1 VAYRHFHL
9 QKPVDCKY
17 RLDCQNKV
25 APLHLPGEKTI
36 PVSDQIQEIVIGD
49 FDLSLGEMRIMNKS
63 RVVQVE
69 KSLRLHG
76 QLQPVVARAHAGGIQ
91 LIDGFKRVYAAEA
104 LLMETLQCRL
114 LEIDEDQAKV
124 LLLSYNWSTQ
134 SLVPYEEAL
143 VLQDLL
149 KSHGLDQR
157 RLSQLTGKS
166 PSWVSR
172 RLSLI
177 GRLDEGISTEI
188 RMGVLSSSHARAL
201 MRLPRGNQVAVA
213 GVIRTNQLTSRQADC
228 LVDVFLAAENEQ
240 TQDLI
245 LRHPEMFCAKQ
256 EVWGSLKVY
265 DERLTSYG
273 NELFEGIHCAIESI
287 QHFLTLLGERG
298 FDALGELEQMILFPG
313 FAVIRECAARLTVAI
328 TQIQIH
334 HTQQHDE
341 R

>member
-1 VAYRHFHL
+1 M
-9 QKPVDCKY
+9 
-17 RLDCQNKV
+17 
-25 APLHLPGEKTI
+25 G
-36 PVSDQIQEIVIGD
+36 DQIQEISIGD
-49 FDLSLGEMRIMNKS
+49 FDLSLGEMRIMNMS
-63 RVVQVE
+63 RTQQVE
-69 KSLRLHG
+69 KSLQLHG
-76 QLQPVVARAHAGGIQ
+76 QLQPVVARVHAGGIQ

-149 KSHGLDQR
+149 KSHGVDQR

-177 GRLDEGISTEI
+177 DRLDEEISAEI

-201 MRLPRGNQVAVA
+201 MRLPRGNQVTVA
-213 GVIRTNQLTSRQADC
+213 GVISKNRLTSRQANC
-228 LVDVFLAAENEQ
+228 LVDVFLAAADEQ
-240 TQDLI
+240 TEDLI
-245 LRHPEMFCAKQ
+245 LRHPEMFCAKG
-256 EVWGSLKVY
+256 EDWISPEFY
-265 DERLTSYG
+265 DRRLSSYG
-273 NELFEGIHCAIESI
+273 NELAGEMHKAIESI
-287 QHFLTLLGERG
+287 QHFVSLLDDPRFGAISEV
-298 FDALGELEQMILFPG
+298 EQLIFSPG
-313 FAVIRECAARLTVAI
+313 FAVIKECATRLTTAI
-328 TQIQIH
+328 TQVKIKD
-334 HTQQHDE
+334 TEQHDE

>member
-1 VAYRHFHL
+1 V
-9 QKPVDCKY
+9 
-17 RLDCQNKV
+17 
-25 APLHLPGEKTI
+25 G
-36 PVSDQIQEIVIGD
+36 DQIQEISIGD
-49 FDLSLGEMRIMNKS
+49 FDLSLGEMRIMNAG
-63 RVVQVE
+63 RIIQME

-76 QLQPVVARAHAGGIQ
+76 QLQPVVARLHEGGIM

-134 SLVPYEEAL
+134 SLVPYEEAV

-149 KSHGLDQR
+149 KNHGFDQR
-157 RLSQLTGKS
+157 RLSKLTGKS

-177 GRLDEGISTEI
+177 GRLDEEISADI

-201 MRLPRGNQVAVA
+201 MRLPRGNQMAVA
-213 GVIRTNQLTSRQADC
+213 GAIRKNQLTSRQADC
-228 LVDVFLAAENEQ
+228 LVDVFLAAEDEQ

-245 LRHPEMFCAKQ
+245 LRHPEMFCVKE
-256 EVWGSLKVY
+256 EVWERPKFY
-265 DERLTSYG
+265 DKRLSCYG
-273 NELFEGIHCAIESI
+273 NELFEGMHLCIESI
-287 QHFLTLLGERG
+287 NSFLILLDHRG
-298 FDALGELEQMILFPG
+298 FEVISELEQMVLSPG
-313 FAVIRECAARLTVAI
+313 FIVLEECAARLTTAI
-328 TQIQIH
+328 TQLQIQNKK
-334 HTQQHDE
+334 QQNE